1 VGDDAALAE
10 LLALL
15 HTERDRIG
23 WGVATGRCLEET
35 VKMLEEYAL
44 PTPDIFICSV
54 GTEINYGPKITKD
67 KGWQMHLAHQWKPH
81 LINKAMAKLEF
92 LNPQEPETQR
102 RFKISYYME
111 DDPDLLAQAHRT
123 LQAQRLRYNMIFS
136 NGQFLDILPYRASK
150 GKAIRY
156 LSYKWEV
163 PMANI
168 MVCGDSGNDED
179 MLRGD
184 ACGLVV
190 ANYSEELEPLRG
202 KRRIYFSDQE
212 YAAGVI
218 DGLKHYKFLST

>member
-1 VGDDAALAE
+1 
-10 LLALL
+10 
-15 HTERDRIG
+15 
-23 WGVATGRCLEET
+23 
-35 VKMLEEYAL
+35 
-44 PTPDIFICSV
+44 V
-54 GTEINYGPKITKD
+54 GTEIFYGPKITID
-67 KGWQMHLAHQWKPH
+67 RGWQMHLAHQWKPH
-81 LINKAMAKLEF
+81 LINKALAKHEEF

-111 DDPDLLAQAHRT
+111 DDPEFLAKVHRT

-136 NGQFLDILPYRASK
+136 SGQFLDILPYRASK

-156 LSYKWEV
+156 LSYKWEL
-163 PMANI
+163 PMSNI

-190 ANYSEELEPLRG
+190 ANYSEELESLRG

-218 DGLKHYKFLST
+218 DGLKHYKFLSAQ